1 MRRNCTNSFGLFLHQ
16 PFVISFAKL
25 NHENVKKHTSPPP
38 PKKKKENS
46 VKNYNINKTIES
58 TYLHPTIN
66 QVGSN

>member
-1 MRRNCTNSFGLFLHQ
+1 MRRNCTNTFGLFLHQ

-25 NHENVKKHTSPPP
+25 NNENVKKLTFPP
-38 PKKKKENS
+38 PKKKNC

-58 TYLHPTIN
+58 TYLHPNIN

>member
-25 NHENVKKHTSPPP
+25 NHENVKKHTF
-38 PKKKKENS
+38 PKKKKKKNS

-58 TYLHPTIN
+58 TYLHPNIN